1 MFTRMSLRYTYLAI
15 PNNCKSG
22 EYMGGIL
29 GKLGTWST
37 TFMTNKLTN
46 MLVPSND
53 SEMGG
58 REPIARR

>member
-1 MFTRMSLRYTYLAI
+1 MFTRMSLRQLYLAI

-22 EYMGGIL
+22 EDMAGIL

-37 TFMTNKLTN
+37 EFMSNKLGN

-53 SEMGG
+53 SEMDG